1 MSRRDLAEA
10 LRRDDLWLAGGA
22 GRFTLLDTVA
32 VSRCPSRDPEV
43 LLVEFEDGQ
52 PCVAELMAGED
63 TPRDPAEDESDACD
77 LCDGAGCRVCLA
89 VPGWN
94 G

>member
-1 MSRRDLAEA
+1 MSWERICDHCRTFSRADLQVPVDVFP
-10 LRRDDLWLAGGA
+10 LG
-22 GRFTLLDTVA
+22 
-32 VSRCPSRDPEV
+32 
-43 LLVEFEDGQ
+43 LVCE
-52 PCVAELMAGED
+52 PCVAELMADED
-63 TPRDPAEDESDACD
+63 DPRDPAEDESDACD